1 MALLTVTLADE
12 VKSDIAES
20 GEPKVEEPGAV
31 DVKFDAQEFQSGGE
45 LDGSGIE
52 SSHSFL
58 KFIW

>member
-1 MALLTVTLADE
+1 M
-12 VKSDIAES
+12 KSDIAES
-20 GEPKVEEPGAV
+20 GEPKIEEPGAV

-52 SSHSFL
+52 SFHSFL